1 MKLYTTAFLF
11 LITLFC
17 NSQDL
22 IWTGNAGTKD
32 FFDEANWL
40 DTNSNL
46 PPGPNTLNS
55 NQVLNLNLIIN
66 NSSNGIIANGIINL
80 GNGSLTITKSN
91 ITAEAVSGGTIEIN
105 IEAYV
110 DLNSINPFQNNTNIN
125 FNSGIAWIRTKNL
138 KGSDIQTK
146 HLSQIKVNKQLAV
159 YQGNLRLDN
168 YYLNG
173 TVIRS
178 NDLSTSPLTIYDDI
192 NLLGSHTNLS
202 VDIIHRGSA
211 IANNLDNRTESF
223 ILKKG
228 YMITLS
234 VLEDGTGK
242 SKNYIASEEDLI
254 INRLPNYL
262 KNDISFIRVL
272 PWNWVSKKGIGG
284 NTSGLNNEWFYRWNN
299 TGASSLDIEYA
310 PMSWGFGGAN
320 DDGDIDIYKSKYKA
334 THVMAFNESDNCN
347 DQSGQYNNLCDTNVA
362 VSTYKNLM
370 KTGLRLVSPSC
381 RENAPFGWLKEFHD
395 KANTQDIRI
404 DVIGVHWYDWGS
416 NPANSPNADPNVVF
430 NRFKKYLQRVYDLYG
445 LPIWITEFNA
455 NPNRT
460 NATNYGFMQL
470 ALPYL
475 ETLDYVERYAWFEPS
490 SGVADYYN
498 TSSTALTNVGM
509 FYKNQVTTPTIPQ
522 STISA
527 DSNLDFYFKTLEAE
541 NFSET
546 INDNTVVFPNPTKG
560 LFTLKASLD
569 IDSYFIYNVHGQLIK
584 ISQKLF
590 TPSETKINLT
600 QEFDGVYFIL
610 IKFTNGSQSIK
621 KIILN

>member
-1 MKLYTTAFLF
+1 MKLYTTAFLY

-527 DSNLDFYFKTLEAE
+527 DSNLDFYFKTLEVE